1 MSRTPTDGKKRQPRL
16 FAGDDF
22 DGFGPSRFR
31 PADED
36 LPVRAIVGKR
46 VSRLKRG
53 VKDHAP
59 KAPGVYGMLDGRD
72 RLIYVGKAKSLRCR
86 LLSYFRENGRDP
98 KAGKIIGQTR
108 RLLWEQ
114 TGDEFAALLRELE
127 LIQRLRPKHNV
138 LGVPGLQ
145 RHHYVCIGKA
155 PAPFVYVTKNPTGKE
170 QGIYGP
176 FVRWHQS
183 EDGARRL
190 NDWFKLRDCPQ
201 TVEMNFADQGELFEH
216 DRAAKC
222 MRFELGTCCGP
233 CAGGCT
239 RKDYAAGVRGAKA
252 FLDGRNRTILKAL
265 HEQMETAAAA
275 FEFEKAMSLR
285 DKLQAVQWLDD
296 RLGLLRQARERNS
309 FVYPLAGHDA
319 RVRWYLIHRG
329 EVQAVCFPPAPES
342 APQVTNLLAA
352 TFTDRPAPAVLS
364 DVAVDSVLLVAAWFN
379 RRADERGKLL
389 TRGQAEEVCA
399 KPHGPAP
406 NTTQNS

>member
-16 FAGDDF
+16 FAGTGF

-31 PADED
+31 PADEEP
-36 LPVRAIVGKR
+36 PVRAIVGKR

-53 VKDHAP
+53 VKQHAP
-59 KAPGVYGMLDGRD
+59 KAPGVYGMLDARD

-86 LLSYFRENGRDP
+86 LLSYFRENSRHP
-98 KAGKIIGQTR
+98 KAGKIINQTR

-127 LIQRLRPKHNV
+127 LIQRLRPKFNV
-138 LGVPGLQ
+138 LGVPGFQ
-145 RHHYVCIGKA
+145 RHHYICIGKA
-155 PAPFVYVTKNPTGKE
+155 PAPYVYVTKNPTGKE
-170 QGIYGP
+170 QGVYGP

-183 EDGARRL
+183 DDGARQL

-201 TVEMNFADQGELFEH
+201 TVAMNFAEQGELFEH

-222 MRFELGTCCGP
+222 LRFELGTCCGP

-239 RKDYAAGVRGAKA
+239 RTDYSAGVRGAKA
-252 FLDGRNRTILKAL
+252 FLDGRNRSILKTL
-265 HEQMETAAAA
+265 QEQMEAASAA

-296 RLGLLRQARERNS
+296 RLGLLRQARNQNS
-309 FVYPLAGHDA
+309 FIYPLAGYDG

-329 EVQAVCFPPAPES
+329 EVQAVAFPPAAES
-342 APQVTNLLAA
+342 AARVAKLLA
-352 TFTDRPAPAVLS
+352 TSFTDHPAPSVLS
-364 DVAVDSVLLVAAWFN
+364 DVAVDSVLLVAGWF
-379 RRADERGKLL
+379 RKRTDERGNLL
-389 TRGQAEEVCA
+389 TRGQAEEVCGIGER
-399 KPHGPAP
+399 PGSSRPA
-406 NTTQNS
+406 